1 VSSIAEV
8 FPHADSVA
16 RFVVAMSMARN
27 DVRHALTRAG
37 EANDKDDPE
46 FGYWVRMATGHFF
59 EAAYALSHWRQ
70 VDEVKRFIDRLPQD
84 GRDALRDASSA
95 IQKMGPGVL
104 EHSRDRTFHYPY
116 PTSRYQTDEELE
128 DALKGLDG

>member
-1 VSSIAEV
+1 MSSIAEV
-8 FPHADSVA
+8 FPHDDPVA

-37 EANDKDDPE
+37 EANDQDDPE

-70 VDEVKRFIDRLPQD
+70 IDEIKRSSTNY
-84 GRDALRDASSA
+84 LRMHATHFVTARPPSRRWDPAS
-95 IQKMGPGVL
+95 
-104 EHSRDRTFHYPY
+104 
-116 PTSRYQTDEELE
+116 
-128 DALKGLDG
+128 